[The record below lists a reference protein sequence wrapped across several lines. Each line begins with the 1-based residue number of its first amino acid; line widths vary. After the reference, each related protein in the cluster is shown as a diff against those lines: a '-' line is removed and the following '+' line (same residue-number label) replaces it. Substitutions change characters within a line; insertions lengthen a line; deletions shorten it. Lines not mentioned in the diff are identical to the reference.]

1 MAAIL
6 DLKRCQRIK
15 FYTPSGKCWLGPIYT
30 QINHQ
35 KKSVLHFHLL
45 GHMKHILPDSQAD
58 WCNNCG
64 FIHRSMKF
72 SACLDNVPRQ
82 IYSYGANR
90 NNVYVSLGSYF
101 TKWLPK
107 AHCGRIVFS
116 IMRQN
121 QLLLNDSTYP
131 NSRQC
136 AWNNL

>member
-1 MAAIL
+1 MPLSAL
-6 DLKRCQRIK
+6 SDLFEYLCYGSTTIRNIFRA
-15 FYTPSGKCWLGPIYT
+15 Y
-30 QINHQ
+30 
-35 KKSVLHFHLL
+35 
-45 GHMKHILPDSQAD
+45 SQAD

-90 NNVYVSLGSYF
+90 NNDYVSLGSHF
-101 TKWLPK
+101 TKE
-107 AHCGRIVFS
+107 HCGRIVFS

>member
-1 MAAIL
+1 MLPRVYHVDAIL
-6 DLKRCQRIK
+6 HTNNTNGRVAL
-15 FYTPSGKCWLGPIYT
+15 FLY
-30 QINHQ
+30 
-35 KKSVLHFHLL
+35 
-45 GHMKHILPDSQAD
+45 SQAD

-90 NNVYVSLGSYF
+90 NNVYVSLGSHF

-107 AHCGRIVFS
+107 EHCGRIVFS
-116 IMRQN
+116 ILRQN

-136 AWNNL
+136 AWNNF